1 MNKRQRRIHLATM
14 VQAAAERNPAGPIT
28 VDQPLSV
35 RPDLG
40 TRFTVADLAAVV
52 EMLRAKLHACDI
64 RAGERVAVYK
74 TNNADILA
82 ITCAL
87 AGLGAIPVLISP
99 AVPGPIAAQLVQ
111 RAQPRHI
118 LTDAGKIACGDV
130 DPDGYRAVT
139 PSVMLTSG
147 SVADLR
153 SLDRLVAEAAPPAP
167 EIDNNGPCIIT
178 HTSGTTGVPKLVEQS
193 ARGLAAH
200 IRIQRRIAGLFQIR
214 EPWALCV
221 SFVHARTYS
230 ALAVGLLRRIPF
242 AFLADHDTAT
252 VRRVFREFRPGLV
265 ETHPNTFVQWEPLAE
280 DPDRPLSNVRY
291 YISTF
296 DAIHPRTVRILLG
309 ASDRRA
315 AIYFQAYGQTETGPV
330 TVRVYTRRG
339 ARRAQSRCVGYGI
352 PGLTRVRLR
361 NGRRAPSH
369 IEVRSKGR
377 GLTYV
382 GEDGRFA
389 GQLDGT
395 WWNMGDL
402 GYRGRWQCV
411 HLLDREIDH
420 MDGLDSVLE
429 AEDALMTL
437 VPELTE
443 VVLVE
448 DAEGG
453 IRPVVCTRDDRPL
466 NLDTWAA
473 ACAKLPAMLAPLHTT
488 WDRLPQTATFKVKRV
503 ELQRLVQDGRLPALA
518 AER

>member
-1 MNKRQRRIHLATM
+1 
-14 VQAAAERNPAGPIT
+14 
-28 VDQPLSV
+28 
-35 RPDLG
+35 
-40 TRFTVADLAAVV
+40 
-52 EMLRAKLHACDI
+52 
-64 RAGERVAVYK
+64 YK

-87 AGLGAIPVLISP
+87 AGLGAIPVLVSP

-118 LTDAGKIACGDV
+118 LTDAGKIASGDV
-130 DPDGYRAVT
+130 DPDGYRQVT
-139 PSVMLTSG
+139 PSVLLTGG
-147 SVADLR
+147 SAEGLQ
-153 SLDRLVAEAAPPAP
+153 SLDGVVAGVVPPLP
-167 EIDNNGPCIIT
+167 DFDTDGPCIIT

-200 IRIQRRIAGLFQIR
+200 IRIQRRIATLFGIR

-230 ALAVGLLRRIPF
+230 ALAVGLLRHIPF
-242 AFLADHDTAT
+242 AFLADHDVAT

-280 DPDRPLSNVRY
+280 DPDRPLSSVRY

-309 ASDRRA
+309 ASDRRG

-330 TVRVYTRRG
+330 TVRLYTRRG
-339 ARRAQSRCVGYGI
+339 ARRAHGRCVGYGI

-382 GEDGRFA
+382 GEEGRFTC
-389 GQLDGT
+389 QLDGT

-402 GYRGRWQCV
+402 GYRGKWQCV
-411 HLLDREIDH
+411 HLLDREVDR

-429 AEDALMTL
+429 AEDTLMTL

-448 DAEGG
+448 AASGG
-453 IRPVVCTRDDRPL
+453 ILPVVCTRDDRPL
-466 NLDTWAA
+466 DPGAWAA
-473 ACAKLPAMLAPLHTT
+473 ACADLPVMLPPLHTT
-488 WDRLPQTATFKVKRV
+488 WD
-503 ELQRLVQDGRLPALA
+503 
-518 AER
+518 